1 MASSPEQ
8 AKEKPGS
15 RKMHTPGSHRASIER
30 AQHHLHLGFVYHAQT
45 RMQGRGA
52 SLTPP
57 HTPHSSYAHSCRTI
71 IYWAELLV
79 KSEVPSVDW
88 LSQDEI
94 LNKLP
99 AKTRKVNPLMPMMTE
114 IYWLPTIHKLCTE
127 TLSGMKLLNFPQQPT
142 FSNEETEAG
151 ERTEHSKAN

>member
-1 MASSPEQ
+1 MASPPEQ
-8 AKEKPGS
+8 AKEKPGN
-15 RKMHTPGSHRASIER
+15 RYVHTPGSHCGWYRESTASPS
-30 AQHHLHLGFVYHAQT
+30 LGLYLLCSYQDGGKRT
-45 RMQGRGA
+45 KPN
-52 SLTPP
+52 PP

-71 IYWAELLV
+71 IHQAELLV

-88 LSQDEI
+88 FPQDEI

-114 IYWLPTIHKLCTE
+114 IYWLPTIRKLCTE
-127 TLSGMKLLNFPQQPT
+127 NLSGMKLLNFPQQPT

-151 ERTEHSKAN
+151 EHTEHSRAN